1 MPTAGIFPSNR
12 PGSSFPLKSS
22 TCHYRLVDV
31 QVLAT
36 LVQEYVSDSFEDVNV
51 SYVFPLPPDAG
62 VCSFKAVIDDQR
74 VIDGLVKE
82 KSVAKAEYKKAVAQ
96 GKTAGLLEKQHADG
110 KFVRRFYV
118 FCLTSFSLPS
128 VLGQYQ
134 AQPKDRGAVRRTIA

>member
-12 PGSSFPLKSS
+12 TGSSFPLRSS

-51 SYVFPLPPDAG
+51 NYVFPLPPDAG
-62 VCSFKAVIDDQR
+62 VCSFKAIIDDQQ
-74 VIDGLVKE
+74 VITGVVKE
-82 KSVAKAEYKKAVAQ
+82 KSIAKAEYKEAVTK

-110 KFVRRFYV
+110 KYV
-118 FCLTSFSLPS
+118 C
-128 VLGQYQ
+128 V
-134 AQPKDRGAVRRTIA
+134 